1 MCPQTFSSLFL
12 AKHALRAF
20 AQWRIIYL
28 NLKVRILFKGFACSQ
43 GLNLEELVLFKVRL
57 YGWPMGGAQTEE
69 GPGRQHEGVKPAR
82 QQEWCSP
89 KRLLFHQVLRWLANV
104 MVLCQLTEVRGDI
117 IQLRHVEWGERVVPF
132 YILARFFTSWC
143 KKQIFFSG
151 EILIIFSFLLYFQSK
166 LKYGFYV

>member
-1 MCPQTFSSLFL
+1 MT
-12 AKHALRAF
+12 
-20 AQWRIIYL
+20 Y
-28 NLKVRILFKGFACSQ
+28 NLFKSQ
-43 GLNLEELVLFKVRL
+43 SVNPVQEICMFTR
-57 YGWPMGGAQTEE
+57 TEPWRT
-69 GPGRQHEGVKPAR
+69 GPLQGETLWMTHGRGTDRRGPSRQHEGVKPAR

-104 MVLCQLTEVRGDI
+104 TVLCQLTEVRGDI